1 MTHQLAGHCH
11 CGAVRVIL
19 ETEKAAADLPL
30 RACQCSFC
38 RTRGALTTSDPDGH
52 LFVEAAPGSV
62 NRYRFGLRV
71 TDFLLCAE
79 CGTYVAAVSEI
90 DGAVMGI
97 VNVLGAQVPG
107 FEGRAPDPMHYDNE
121 TSDQRSDRRRGR
133 WMRAQVVEAQPSI

>member
-1 MTHQLAGHCH
+1 VTHQFAGHCH

-19 ETEKAAADLPL
+19 ETEKTAAELPL

-38 RTRGALTTSDPDGH
+38 RTRGALTTSDPAGH

-62 NRYRFGLRV
+62 DRYRFGLKI

-90 DGAVMGI
+90 DGKTMGI
-97 VNVLGAQVPG
+97 VNVLGAQVSG
-107 FEGRAPDPMHYDNE
+107 FEGRTPEPMLYDNE
-121 TSDQRSDRRRGR
+121 TPDQRSARRRDR
-133 WMRAQVVEAQPSI
+133 WMKAQVVEAQPSI